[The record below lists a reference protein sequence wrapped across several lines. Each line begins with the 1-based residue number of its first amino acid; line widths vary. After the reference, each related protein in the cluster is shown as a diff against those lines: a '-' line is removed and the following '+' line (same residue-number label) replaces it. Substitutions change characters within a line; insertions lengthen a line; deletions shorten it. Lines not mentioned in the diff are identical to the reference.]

1 MVTIV
6 FLIGDEVLFNGVRHV
21 ISEYSEDTGF
31 YRLLSVG
38 EKGTNFNWAKE
49 NQLEKIA
56 KYTKAVDDTKR
67 Y

>member
-1 MVTIV
+1 V

-21 ISEYSEDTGF
+21 ISEYSEKTGL

-38 EKGTNFNWAKE
+38 EKGTEFNWAKE
-49 NQLEKIA
+49 NQLEKISS
-56 KYTKAVDDTKR
+56 YTKAINDTKR